1 MLKLAEELR
10 DQYYLMRLIP
20 RPKKVKVT
28 KNVTE
33 QTLNKDQTQG

>member
-20 RPKKVKVT
+20 RPKKVP
-28 KNVTE
+28 KNVTA
-33 QTLNKDQTQG
+33 